1 MKLKYYI
8 SEIKNRF
15 ILLVFSLI
23 ISIFASYYYKE
34 TLLFLTVK
42 NLNYSNQ
49 NNSLYFIS
57 TNITEIVTTYFKICY
72 INSFSLILSL
82 TIYHLLIFLGPALTL
97 SEYLLAKKYFLRSV
111 VCFFLSL
118 FIFNKYLM
126 PIGWNFF
133 LNFQNIYSVKTI
145 NVYFECK
152 MEEYVNFYSTTCIL
166 LFLISQFCIGLSL
179 FLDCVNDKV
188 VFIKSSRKIFYL
200 IFLIISTMITPPDVL
215 SQLSTL
221 LFFSLIYEN
230 LILITMF
237 KCYLIGKPIET

>member
-8 SEIKNRF
+8 SEIKNRL
-15 ILLVFSLI
+15 ILLNFSLI
-23 ISIFASYYYKE
+23 VSIFTSYYYKE

-42 NLNYSNQ
+42 NLNYLNQ
-49 NNSLYFIS
+49 NSQLYFIS

-72 INSFSLILSL
+72 VNSFTLILSL
-82 TIYHLLIFLGPALTL
+82 VVYHLLLFLSPALTL
-97 SEYLLAKKYFLRSV
+97 YEYLLAKKYFFKSII
-111 VCFFLSL
+111 FFFISL
-118 FIFNKYLM
+118 FIFTKYLM
-126 PIGWNFF
+126 PVGWDFF

-152 MEEYVNFYSTTCIL
+152 MEEYVSFYSTTCIV
-166 LFLISQFCIGLSL
+166 LFLINQFCIGLFM
-179 FLDCVNDKV
+179 FLDCLDNKV
-188 VFIKSSRKIFYL
+188 RFIKNSRKIFYL
-200 IFLIISTMITPPDVL
+200 VFLIISTMITPPDVL

-237 KCYLIGKPIET
+237 KYYLIGKPIKT